1 MLRNLIVV
9 ALSLFTLANLTSIS
23 RVGGYNFYLYD
34 FYLLI
39 LNLAVF
45 VWCLKKGILRINL
58 NLILLVLF
66 LVWSTVVT
74 LSNVIFYDFNDQ
86 FLVLSYL
93 FRFGNY
99 SFFGFLIYSL
109 LKSKILS
116 TYDFQHI
123 LRVNFY
129 LLVIL
134 NVLQYFIFRD
144 ISSLSIYGFD
154 PHQTRLTGTFL
165 DPNYMGIYLILYF
178 IISENFLKSR
188 FISYSSFLML
198 LLTESRSAFLT
209 FLIAI
214 VFLIFKSPKYFIY
227 LALII
232 SFSFGTSFVNRIEL
246 SKASNDSSNLR
257 IESWKNAVQ
266 LYSFSPEFGVGF
278 NNYRNMAKYFNLST
292 PEMYYANSSNS
303 SDSSLLSILVMGGGL
318 GLFLFVSYLFSFGY
332 KVFENLI
339 FLGVILFNS
348 LFINSLFFPS
358 VCVLVILIL
367 NFNLA
372 NKN

>member
-74 LSNVIFYDFNDQ
+74 VSNVSFYAFNDQ

-278 NNYRNMAKYFNLST
+278 NNYRNMTKYFNLST

-303 SDSSLLSILVMGGGL
+303 SDSSLLSVLAMVGGV

>member
-1 MLRNLIVV
+1 MLRNLIVL

-74 LSNVIFYDFNDQ
+74 VSNISFYAFNDQ

-144 ISSLSIYGFD
+144 ISSLSTYGFD

-209 FLIAI
+209 FLIAL

-303 SDSSLLSILVMGGGL
+303 SDSSLLSVLAMVGVL

-339 FLGVILFNS
+339 FLGVILVNS

>member
-1 MLRNLIVV
+1 MLRNLIVL

-39 LNLAVF
+39 LNLSVF

-74 LSNVIFYDFNDQ
+74 VSNVSFYAFNDQ

-116 TYDFQHI
+116 IYDFQHI

-134 NVLQYFIFRD
+134 NVLQYFI
-144 ISSLSIYGFD
+144 L
-154 PHQTRLTGTFL
+154 
-165 DPNYMGIYLILYF
+165 LI
-178 IISENFLKSR
+178 
-188 FISYSSFLML
+188 
-198 LLTESRSAFLT
+198 
-209 FLIAI
+209 
-214 VFLIFKSPKYFIY
+214 
-227 LALII
+227 
-232 SFSFGTSFVNRIEL
+232 
-246 SKASNDSSNLR
+246 
-257 IESWKNAVQ
+257 
-266 LYSFSPEFGVGF
+266 
-278 NNYRNMAKYFNLST
+278 
-292 PEMYYANSSNS
+292 
-303 SDSSLLSILVMGGGL
+303 
-318 GLFLFVSYLFSFGY
+318 
-332 KVFENLI
+332 
-339 FLGVILFNS
+339 
-348 LFINSLFFPS
+348 
-358 VCVLVILIL
+358 
-367 NFNLA
+367 
-372 NKN
+372 

>member
-45 VWCLKKGILRINL
+45 VWCLKKGIPRINL

-66 LVWSTVVT
+66 LFWSIVVT
-74 LSNVIFYDFNDQ
+74 VSNVSFYAFNDQ

-209 FLIAI
+209 FLVAL

-278 NNYRNMAKYFNLST
+278 NNYRNMTKYFNLST

-303 SDSSLLSILVMGGGL
+303 SDSSLLSVLAMVGGL

-358 VCVLVILIL
+358 ICVLVILIL